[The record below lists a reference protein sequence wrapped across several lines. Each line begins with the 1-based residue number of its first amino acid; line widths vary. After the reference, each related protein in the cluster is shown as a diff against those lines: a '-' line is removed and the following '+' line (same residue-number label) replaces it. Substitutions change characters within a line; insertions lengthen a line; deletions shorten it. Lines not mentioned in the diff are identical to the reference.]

1 MPGYPEAVEWTA
13 SEGLDKV
20 KEFDDHRT
28 VKKTS
33 STRSKLTDTQFELIA
48 KALADPRRMALLEA
62 IAGEEEC
69 ACQKLRQEF
78 PVSKATI
85 SFHIKELV
93 RAGLIEARKEG
104 QFLQCEVRREML
116 EAYSAELLRRT
127 SGA

>member
-1 MPGYPEAVEWTA
+1 M
-13 SEGLDKV
+13 
-20 KEFDDHRT
+20 
-28 VKKTS
+28 KKTS
-33 STRSKLTDTQFELIA
+33 APRLKLTDTQFELIA
-48 KALADPRRMALLEA
+48 KALADPSRMALLEA